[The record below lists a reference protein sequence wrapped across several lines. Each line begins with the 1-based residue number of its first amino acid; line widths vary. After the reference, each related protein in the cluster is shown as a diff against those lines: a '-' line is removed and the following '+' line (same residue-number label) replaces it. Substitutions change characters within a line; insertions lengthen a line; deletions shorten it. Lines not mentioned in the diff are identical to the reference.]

1 MKNIRIIGLTLLCFF
16 LAICFNACGGD
27 DGNDAIGVG
36 NVIDVEG
43 GWIISATL
51 IDIPCDTLDI
61 DIDTSKTAPFVIT
74 QDNTNVTI
82 SASDYVDLTG
92 DISDT
97 NISAFGTDEEDTI
110 IFNATVSSDGNSIVN
125 GTIVIVEVEPEGTCI
140 VTYDIAGTKQA
151 DTINIAGNW
160 QLEYALIPSDP
171 IVCGW
176 DTNEVDEDIVITQ
189 TGYDITI
196 VSDLVGA
203 LIPIG
208 TLEGIIAGNL
218 FDALDAGKI
227 VEMSGTV
234 SQDGNTASGNIDIID
249 CSLSDVPSEGSE
261 CSCQAS
267 FTMIKE

>member
-1 MKNIRIIGLTLLCFF
+1 MRNIRIIGLTLFYIF
-16 LAICFNACGGD
+16 LAICFNACGGGDGGD
-27 DGNDAIGVG
+27 DLIGAG
-36 NVIDVEG
+36 GVINVEG

-51 IDIPCDTLDI
+51 IDIPCDSLDI
-61 DIDTSKTAPFVIT
+61 DVDTSKTAPFVIT

-92 DISDT
+92 AISDT
-97 NISAFGTDEEDTI
+97 HISAFGTDEEDTI
-110 IFNATVSSDGNSIVN
+110 IFNATVSSDGNLLVN
-125 GTIVIVEVEPEGTCI
+125 GTIVLVEVEPEGTCT
-140 VTYDIAGTKQA
+140 VTYEITGTKRA

-160 QLEYALIPSDP
+160 LLAYTLIPSDP
-171 IVCGW
+171 NVCGW
-176 DTNEVDEDIVITQ
+176 DTIEVGEDIVITQ
-189 TGYDITI
+189 TVYDITI
-196 VSDLVGA
+196 ASELN
-203 LIPIG
+203 G

-234 SQDGNTASGNIDIID
+234 SPDGTTASGNIDITECGIEGE
-249 CSLSDVPSEGSE
+249 PSKGSE